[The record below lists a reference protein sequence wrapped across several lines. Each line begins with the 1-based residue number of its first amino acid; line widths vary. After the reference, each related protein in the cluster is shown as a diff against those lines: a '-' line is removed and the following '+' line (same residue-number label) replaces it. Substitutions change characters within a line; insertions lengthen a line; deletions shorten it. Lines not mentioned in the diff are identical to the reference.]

1 MKSRKAQR
9 KSTKNFLFCLIGE
22 LSRSGAWIKGSS
34 WSKHECKCVHGWMMW
49 MCASRHQLKQ
59 RGRSMC
65 AWVDDVSVCIKA
77 LVEAKREANGC
88 MDEWFECVYQGTSCN
103 KHESKCVH
111 WVNDV
116 NVCTKA
122 PVEANNE
129 VNVLWVDGVNVCM
142 GAWMGWGGW
151 MGRWASGRTG
161 GRSKMSKRVRK
172 IIE

>member
-1 MKSRKAQR
+1 
-9 KSTKNFLFCLIGE
+9 
-22 LSRSGAWIKGSS
+22 
-34 WSKHECKCVHGWMMW
+34 
-49 MCASRHQLKQ
+49 MCA
-59 RGRSMC
+59 
-65 AWVDDVSVCIKA
+65 
-77 LVEAKREANGC
+77 
-88 MDEWFECVYQGTSCN
+88 
-103 KHESKCVH
+103 
-111 WVNDV
+111 
-116 NVCTKA
+116 KA